1 MDNPMI
7 NALIVSNIISWIAVI
22 ALFLIVLA
30 LIRQVGLIHERI
42 SPVGALSID
51 KKKLTAGEAAPSFE
65 LPSLNGGTIKL
76 GGDFQK
82 KKTTLLFFLSDT
94 CPVCKTLLPTLK
106 SVARLE
112 SHKMELVLASDGEEA
127 KHQNFIEKESLE
139 QFPYVLSTELG
150 MAYEIGKLPYGVL
163 LDESGKLVS
172 HGLINT
178 REHLE
183 SLLEAERLGVPTVQ
197 TYYANNVS

>member
-1 MDNPMI
+1 
-7 NALIVSNIISWIAVI
+7 
-22 ALFLIVLA
+22 
-30 LIRQVGLIHERI
+30 
-42 SPVGALSID
+42 
-51 KKKLTAGEAAPSFE
+51 
-65 LPSLNGGTIKL
+65 
-76 GGDFQK
+76 
-82 KKTTLLFFLSDT
+82 
-94 CPVCKTLLPTLK
+94 
-106 SVARLE
+106 
-112 SHKMELVLASDGEEA
+112 MELVLASDGEEA
-127 KHQNFIEKESLE
+127 KHQSFIEKEDLT